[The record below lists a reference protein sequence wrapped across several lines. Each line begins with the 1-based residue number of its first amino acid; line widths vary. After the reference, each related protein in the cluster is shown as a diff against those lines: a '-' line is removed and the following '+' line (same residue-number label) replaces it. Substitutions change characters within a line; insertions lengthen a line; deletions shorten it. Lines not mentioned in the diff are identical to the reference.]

1 MSDAM
6 TVPTTTIPSDGVQHA
21 PALQLIGSSDA
32 ESCEGEF
39 CELPAHREQAV
50 MNRRVDSDQ
59 I

>member
-6 TVPTTTIPSDGVQHA
+6 TQSVPNAESSA
-21 PALQLIGSSDA
+21 PKLQLVGDVDA
-32 ESCEGEF
+32 DACAGEF

-50 MNRRVDSDQ
+50 MNRRVDADL

>member
-6 TVPTTTIPSDGVQHA
+6 TKPVPDVTLAA
-21 PALQLIGSSDA
+21 PQLQLVGDVDA
-32 ESCEGEF
+32 DACVGEF

-50 MNRRVDSDQ
+50 MNRRVDSDL

>member
-6 TVPTTTIPSDGVQHA
+6 TKPVPDVVAAA
-21 PALQLIGSSDA
+21 PKLQLVGDADA
-32 ESCEGEF
+32 EACVGEF
-39 CELPAHREQAV
+39 CALPAHREQSV